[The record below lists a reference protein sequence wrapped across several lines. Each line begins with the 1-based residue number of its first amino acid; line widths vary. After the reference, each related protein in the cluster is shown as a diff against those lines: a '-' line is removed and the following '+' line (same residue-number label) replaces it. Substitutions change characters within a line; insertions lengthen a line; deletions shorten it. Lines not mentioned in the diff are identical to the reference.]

1 MPNALA
7 PAFTDRSTALELD
20 RLDVHRVSLE
30 SQGLIATILSNAPC
44 VGAGFKP
51 APTLATRSRRALDH
65 AQQRRSRADR
75 RRFYSIA
82 RGSALECSA
91 ILDVMTGRAQI
102 TLHDLRRSRAFLVR
116 IVQMLTKLGQR

>member
-20 RLDVHRVSLE
+20 SLDVYRVSLE
-30 SQGLIATILSNAPC
+30 FQGLIATLLSNAH
-44 VGAGFKP
+44 GE
-51 APTLATRSRRALDH
+51 LRSQLDRAALSI
-65 AQQRRSRADR
+65 ALNIAEGCGRRSHADR

-82 RGSALECSA
+82 RGSALECAA
-91 ILDVMTGRAQI
+91 ILDVMASRAQ
-102 TLHDLRRSRAFLVR
+102 LALSDLRRGRVFLVR